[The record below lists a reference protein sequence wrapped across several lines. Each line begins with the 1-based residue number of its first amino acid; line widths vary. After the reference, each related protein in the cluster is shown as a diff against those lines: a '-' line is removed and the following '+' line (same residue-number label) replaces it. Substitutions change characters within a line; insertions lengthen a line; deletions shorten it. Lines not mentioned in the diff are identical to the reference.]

1 MKNFFSL
8 FFLFLSIAGSAQ
20 TVSGLYSGKLLN
32 DSTKKEQNYELALS
46 EYRDKITG
54 YSYTTFVVNDTFYY
68 SVKRVHA
75 TKNGAT
81 LIVEDDKMLVN
92 NFPESP
98 AKGVKQI
105 NTIPLIE
112 KDTVRSVNGTWETT
126 QTKKYF
132 ALHGAV
138 DMRRDEDST
147 HSALI
152 AHLKELKIIATP
164 STQTA
169 PESVKIKAEKD
180 KVKKEPSKQKSTPLT
195 PEKNLSYDQRKQQI
209 IQTLNIESDS
219 LVLSFYDNGV
229 VDGDVISVYV
239 NDQNV
244 LSNVRLTEAAAKK
257 TINIKAISGQDITLT
272 LVAENLGTL
281 PPNTGLVIVQDGDK
295 KYQINF
301 SANLQTNAA
310 IVLHKKNQP

>member
-112 KDTVRSVNGTWETT
+112 KDTVRSVNGKWETT
-126 QTKKYF
+126 QTKKYYV
-132 ALHGAV
+132 LHGAV

-152 AHLKELKIIATP
+152 AHLKELKIIASP
-164 STQTA
+164 STKAA

-180 KVKKEPSKQKSTPLT
+180 KVKKEPSKQKSTAIV
-195 PEKNLSYDQRKQQI
+195 PEKNFSYDQRKQQI